1 MANYLLVND
10 NIKINKGREGNMKMN
25 DSFFKALLDI
35 VDVGIYVID
44 QQRRFCYV
52 NRGYLKM
59 TNTSREALN
68 QLPVQ
73 ELIDKKIV
81 RESASD
87 IVFRQKK
94 VINIVQDVYEESDL
108 GGNYKYSHIGTYS
121 PVFDKDGNVE
131 YVVAEIHLLNDIVMR
146 YQDAVS
152 LPGAPHITQINME
165 PLNKPNNKRVSIIAE
180 SPAMKELLN
189 MAGYIANTDASVLIT
204 GPSGSG
210 KEVIANY
217 IKENSNFNGRMV
229 SVNCAAIPD
238 TLLEAELFGYEK
250 GAFTGADPRGK
261 SGLIEQADKGILFLD
276 EINSLPLSLQGKLL
290 RVLETGNIR
299 KVGSVRDK
307 HVEFKLITASNV
319 NLKEMVDNNQFRE
332 DLYYRINVIPLKIPP
347 LKERVEDIAPLG
359 RFYIRYF
366 CQKYSLNKMF
376 GPNVFDF
383 MNAYEWPGNVRELRN
398 FVERMLITSMPDV
411 HIINQVPEGIM
422 QTLDLTQDRINC
434 NVKHS
439 ENVERR
445 INDPYGQIKYD
456 EDFSLQ
462 AYMDNCEKTLL
473 QDALKKYK
481 TTYRVAEVLKI
492 NQSNVVR
499 KRKKYGL

>member
-1 MANYLLVND
+1 M
-10 NIKINKGREGNMKMN
+10 
-25 DSFFKALLDI
+25 
-35 VDVGIYVID
+35 
-44 QQRRFCYV
+44 
-52 NRGYLKM
+52 
-59 TNTSREALN
+59 
-68 QLPVQ
+68 
-73 ELIDKKIV
+73 

-165 PLNKPNNKRVSIIAE
+165 PL
-180 SPAMKELLN
+180 
-189 MAGYIANTDASVLIT
+189 
-204 GPSGSG
+204 
-210 KEVIANY
+210 
-217 IKENSNFNGRMV
+217 
-229 SVNCAAIPD
+229 
-238 TLLEAELFGYEK
+238 
-250 GAFTGADPRGK
+250 
-261 SGLIEQADKGILFLD
+261 
-276 EINSLPLSLQGKLL
+276 
-290 RVLETGNIR
+290 
-299 KVGSVRDK
+299 
-307 HVEFKLITASNV
+307 
-319 NLKEMVDNNQFRE
+319 
-332 DLYYRINVIPLKIPP
+332 
-347 LKERVEDIAPLG
+347 
-359 RFYIRYF
+359 
-366 CQKYSLNKMF
+366 
-376 GPNVFDF
+376 
-383 MNAYEWPGNVRELRN
+383 RELCN

-492 NQSNVVR
+492 NQSNVLR
-499 KRKKYGL
+499 KRKKYGLLAHFLLEI